1 MSLMSKCSSYFLVL
15 CLTSCFM
22 GCSGAGQSVSGK
34 AGEAFRGLYP
44 PEVSFQKEQEAAGRE
59 QAMAGEDQ
67 EAAREEQKIQSF
79 LASMTLEEKV
89 AQMFVVLPEALV
101 EGTWNVTAAGSE
113 TEAALDEIPV
123 GGVIYMENNL
133 QSREQVKEMLSN
145 VQAYS
150 MERIGLPA
158 FLCVD
163 EEGGTVARIGKSGRF
178 DVPVIPD
185 MAVIGQEGSREAASE
200 AGNEIGA
207 YLSELGF
214 NVDFAPVADVW
225 SNPENT
231 VVSRRSFG
239 SDPQKTAELALAVAE
254 GLEAHGILSAY
265 KHFPGHGATVGDTH
279 DGYAYTDKTLEE
291 LRECEW
297 IPFQD
302 GVNHQ
307 IPIIMVGHISL
318 PKVTGDDTPSSLSY
332 RIITELLREELG
344 HDGLVVTDALN
355 MKAIVQQYSSAEA
368 AVMTI
373 EAGTDLLLMPKDF
386 RAAYEGVLKAIAEG
400 RLSRER
406 IDRSVERILRAKL
419 RLMPDREI

>member
-1 MSLMSKCSSYFLVL
+1 MD
-15 CLTSCFM
+15 
-22 GCSGAGQSVSGK
+22 
-34 AGEAFRGLYP
+34 R
-44 PEVSFQKEQEAAGRE
+44 R
-59 QAMAGEDQ
+59 
-67 EAAREEQKIQSF
+67 
-79 LASMTLEEKV
+79 
-89 AQMFVVLPEALV
+89 
-101 EGTWNVTAAGSE
+101 
-113 TEAALDEIPV
+113 
-123 GGVIYMENNL
+123 
-133 QSREQVKEMLSN
+133 
-145 VQAYS
+145 
-150 MERIGLPA
+150 
-158 FLCVD
+158 
-163 EEGGTVARIGKSGRF
+163 
-178 DVPVIPD
+178 
-185 MAVIGQEGSREAASE
+185 